1 MKRKVTTISL
11 ILALLAIC
19 VIGTSLAY
27 FTDTDKAENVFTSG
41 KVDIKLE
48 EVFEDGSKLL
58 PAVIDPDG
66 TVHNAV
72 TKEVKV
78 KAESTSEDVFVRVH
92 IAVPKVVAA
101 GADPAEDN
109 LLHLSWASTSVGS
122 GKWNWSKSVGSPYT
136 GNWNSYETTV
146 DGIDYVV
153 YVVTWETALKAGE
166 ETSEKAIEKVY
177 LDSSV
182 TNEKVDEINDALG
195 ENWKILVVAEGAQAA
210 GFGDAYQALNTA
222 FGNPG
227 SYDPFN

>member
-1 MKRKVTTISL
+1 M
-11 ILALLAIC
+11 
-19 VIGTSLAY
+19 
-27 FTDTDKAENVFTSG
+27 
-41 KVDIKLE
+41 
-48 EVFEDGSKLL
+48 
-58 PAVIDPDG
+58 
-66 TVHNAV
+66 
-72 TKEVKV
+72 
-78 KAESTSEDVFVRVH
+78 
-92 IAVPKVVAA
+92 
-101 GADPAEDN
+101 
-109 LLHLSWASTSVGS
+109 
-122 GKWNWSKSVGSPYT
+122 GSPYT

-182 TNEKVDEINDALG
+182 TNEKVDEINNALG